1 MTTSPETSSSPALA
15 PPAVATS
22 AAAAPSAPA
31 VTAHGASADMAS
43 QLERM
48 KRLTHGKAPTY
59 AERVTSLRALERL
72 LLDNKAAIIEAVS
85 QDFGSRS
92 RHETLAAE
100 IFVAVECVRHT
111 LSHLS
116 AWMMPERR
124 QVGWAFL
131 PASAK
136 IMYQPLGVVGIISPW
151 NYPLQL
157 ALAPLVAA
165 LAAGNRAMIKPSELT
180 PRTSALLQRLVSAH
194 FHADQV
200 VVFTGGTDVGDAF
213 SKLPFDHLVFTGSTR
228 VGKIVMRN
236 AAEHLVPVTL
246 ELGGKSPAIV
256 APDYPIEVAA
266 QKIMFGKLF
275 NAGQTC
281 IAPDYVFVPRDARDR
296 FVEACHRAAATMYP
310 TLENNPDYTSIIND
324 RHYQRLTGY
333 LADADTRGAK
343 LVRINPAQEPLDPA
357 RRKLAPTL
365 VLDAREDMTV
375 LQDELFGPI
384 LPVLTYGQLSEA
396 LDYVNAHERPLAL
409 YGFSHDQR
417 TVDRILEETISGGVT
432 INDTLLH
439 FAQEDLPFGGVG
451 ASGMGH
457 YHGFEGFESM
467 SKKKPVLHQARFNAT
482 GLLNP
487 PYGAL
492 IDRFMR
498 FVLGK

>member
-1 MTTSPETSSSPALA
+1 
-15 PPAVATS
+15 
-22 AAAAPSAPA
+22 
-31 VTAHGASADMAS
+31 MAS

-136 IMYQPLGVVGIISPW
+136 VMYQPLGVVGIISPW

-213 SKLPFDHLVFTGSTR
+213 SKLPFDHLLFTGSTA
-228 VGKIVMRN
+228 VGARSWHAA
-236 AAEHLVPVTL
+236 AAEPDAGDAGTGRQVAGHRRPDFPL
-246 ELGGKSPAIV
+246 EL
-256 APDYPIEVAA
+256 AA
-266 QKIMFGKLF
+266 DASFGKLF